1 MYDTVPFTKKFDFK
15 IRRDNRNKFM
25 SAAAMNR
32 YGQYIGAIS
41 ILGDPLKIDEKNNS
55 IIITKC
61 WLVIKEL
68 ILQFYFEH
76 RTK

>member
-1 MYDTVPFTKKFDFK
+1 
-15 IRRDNRNKFM
+15 
-25 SAAAMNR
+25 MNR